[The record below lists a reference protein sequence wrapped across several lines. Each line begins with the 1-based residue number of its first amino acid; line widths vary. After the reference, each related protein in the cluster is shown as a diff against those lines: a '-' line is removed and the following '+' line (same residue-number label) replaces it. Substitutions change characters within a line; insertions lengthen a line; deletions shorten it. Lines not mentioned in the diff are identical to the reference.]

1 MSPLHPV
8 IVGVG
13 QITCR
18 PQEHETAPHAL
29 QLVQSAAEACVEDSR
44 CPTILSHTD
53 SVTVVNMFS
62 WEYNDPAGQFCEM
75 LRITPKVKEYTA
87 IGGNTPQWLVNRAA
101 DKISRGEIN
110 VALLAGAE
118 AMSAV
123 SKDTKRNWLT
133 PPGDDESLPPM
144 IGDTRWGSTPH
155 EMMHNAS
162 YPIHIYPLYE
172 NALRARRGHSIDDHQ
187 AFLGEYCA
195 RFSKIAARNPFAWFR
210 EERSGA
216 EISTIT
222 EANRMVNFPY
232 TKFMNPIMHLNQA
245 AALIITSA
253 DTARALSIPKER
265 WVYLHGGA
273 DAHDR
278 WFVSERNDFVS
289 SPVVREVATASL
301 AMADTDIGQINF
313 FDLYSCFPSA
323 TMVQAM
329 EIGLDIDNLPPLTIT
344 GGLPYFGGPG
354 NNYTMHAIARAV
366 EKIRQDPDATGF
378 ISALG
383 WYFTKYSVGI
393 YSGREPHTPWNR
405 QGHERIQIALDG
417 LQGPVLNEN
426 PKGPAYVE
434 TYTVMHDQ
442 RGEPAYSIIIARTE
456 NGERCWAQ
464 TERDADLFHTMETEE
479 FIGRKGYVRP
489 GGDGPNIMTF

>member
-245 AALIITSA
+245 AALI
-253 DTARALSIPKER
+253 LSLI
-265 WVYLHGGA
+265 H
-273 DAHDR
+273 
-278 WFVSERNDFVS
+278 
-289 SPVVREVATASL
+289 
-301 AMADTDIGQINF
+301 I
-313 FDLYSCFPSA
+313 
-323 TMVQAM
+323 
-329 EIGLDIDNLPPLTIT
+329 
-344 GGLPYFGGPG
+344 
-354 NNYTMHAIARAV
+354 
-366 EKIRQDPDATGF
+366 
-378 ISALG
+378 
-383 WYFTKYSVGI
+383 
-393 YSGREPHTPWNR
+393 
-405 QGHERIQIALDG
+405 
-417 LQGPVLNEN
+417 
-426 PKGPAYVE
+426 
-434 TYTVMHDQ
+434 
-442 RGEPAYSIIIARTE
+442 
-456 NGERCWAQ
+456 
-464 TERDADLFHTMETEE
+464 
-479 FIGRKGYVRP
+479 
-489 GGDGPNIMTF
+489 